1 MVEPIR
7 SDPVWEKERGRR
19 KEKKTVRVNNA
30 DMEVKLAEGRT
41 RGSGLEEEQ
50 GRRSGGGVYT
60 DGRVPTK

>member
-19 KEKKTVRVNNA
+19 KEKTVRVNNA
-30 DMEVKLAEGRT
+30 DVEVKLAEGRS

-50 GRRSGGGVYT
+50 TIWRRCVY
-60 DGRVPTK
+60 GRVPTK